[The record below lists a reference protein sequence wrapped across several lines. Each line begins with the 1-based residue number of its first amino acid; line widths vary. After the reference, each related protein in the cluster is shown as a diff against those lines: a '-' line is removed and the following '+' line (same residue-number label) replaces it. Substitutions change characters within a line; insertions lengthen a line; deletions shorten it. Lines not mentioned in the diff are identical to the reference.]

1 MTRGKRKR
9 RTFGTLTER
18 TRGTWCLQ
26 WWANTPQGRVRRSET
41 VYGSRRE
48 AEYRLA
54 QIQAETRLGDP
65 LEATVGDVFDMWWD
79 VRSESFSGNTSKTYR
94 AAWTKHVEPRWA
106 HVPVSQVKR
115 GDVQAWLLGL
125 SGNARMARVV
135 LSMVLGFACDD
146 LELVPKNPAAGKFRL
161 PKVATECRDV
171 YTAAE
176 LDRICEAAHGMP
188 IEVAVILMAQ
198 GGVRVGESMGVLVGE
213 VTEGIGGGFAVVS
226 ISRQV
231 TQQDTIDKPKTASSV
246 RTVPIVGAWGARL
259 LELHDE
265 ARARGDKWLMDDGI
279 GRPYPRRFLET
290 RWAALLDSL
299 GWPHRPMRILRP
311 SWETSRHWEMG
322 VPLELTSKGMGH
334 STVKTTLGHYDRPQN
349 DVVANALADA
359 QLKSS

>member
-9 RTFGTLTER
+9 RTFGTISER
-18 TRGTWCLQ
+18 SRGVWCLQ

-54 QIQAETRLGDP
+54 QIQAETRLGDAT
-65 LEATVGDVFDMWWD
+65 EATVGDVFDMWWG
-79 VRSESFSGNTSKTYR
+79 VRSESLAGSSARMYR
-94 AAWTKHVEPRWA
+94 SAWSKHVEPRWA

-125 SGNARMARVV
+125 SGNARTARAV
-135 LSMVLGFACDD
+135 LSMVLGFACDN
-146 LELVPKNPAAGKFRL
+146 LELIPKNPAVGRL
-161 PKVATECRDV
+161 IMPQSTTECRDV

-176 LDRICEAAHGMP
+176 LDRICEAARGTLT
-188 IEVAVILMAQ
+188 EAAVILMAQ

-231 TQQDTIDKPKTASSV
+231 SQRGDVTKPKTASSV
-246 RTVPIVGAWGARL
+246 RTVPIVGACGARL

-265 ARARGDKWLMDDGI
+265 ARARGDKWLMDDGV
-279 GRPYPRRFLET
+279 GRPHPRHVLEAQW
-290 RWAALLDSL
+290 RDLLKSL
-299 GWPHRPMRILRP
+299 GWKHRPMRILRP

-334 STVKTTLGHYDRPQN
+334 STVKTTLGHYDRPQ
-349 DVVANALADA
+349 DLTVANALADA